1 MEIKNIKKYIPEI
14 SAVIIIIA
22 GIFLR
27 LKGWI
32 INPSMWHDECN
43 LGVSIIDFHI
53 EDFFFKRLE
62 LGQVAPPLFMVGTKF
77 LTNIFGISDRVLR
90 VIPELCGI
98 GSIILFYLVVKEYFK
113 SNLAKLTALT
123 VFVIN
128 SALIYYSSEFKQYGC
143 DVFSVLLVIYIFN
156 KVKFENLSVK
166 KLLSIGI
173 GLAVLSWFSFVSLLA
188 TAGGFCMLLLKR
200 DTRKQGLITIT
211 PVAISLLVYAKLF
224 LFKTYTDSFMV
235 KNWAESFVT
244 PTLSNFPTLFIDSL
258 RFMFAPVKML
268 LFPLIFFICGI
279 VYFIR
284 ERNQKSIILFLTI
297 IFMIILSMMKIYP
310 YADRVILFLVP
321 IYLIFMFKIFDINK
335 KVRWF
340 LFGVALLTFL
350 PQILINANYLTVKT
364 INKKE
369 PAKEFAKYMAESIQP
384 NEIIYVNAASAS
396 EFKYYS
402 YIYKIK
408 NKVFYEAPETN
419 MNSNRLEII
428 HNQLSKISGNVWF
441 YMPFDIPHRAVT
453 TEIAQFV
460 NNKSHVLEQYNMGTS
475 NLLHAKL

>member
-1 MEIKNIKKYIPEI
+1 MDIKNIKKHIPEI

-32 INPSMWHDECN
+32 LNPSMWHDECN

-62 LGQVAPPLFMVGTKF
+62 LGQVAPPLFMALTKL

-90 VIPELCGI
+90 VIPELCGM
-98 GSIILFYLVVKEYFK
+98 GSIILFYLVIKEYSK

-123 VFVIN
+123 VFAIN
-128 SALIYYSSEFKQYGC
+128 SALIYYASEFKQYGC

-156 KVKFENLSVK
+156 KIKFENLSTK

-173 GLAVLSWFSFVSLLA
+173 GLATLSWFSFVSLLA
-188 TAGGFCMLLLKR
+188 TAGGFFTLLLNRK
-200 DTRKQGLITIT
+200 TRKPVLITIV
-211 PVAISLLVYAKLF
+211 PVAISLLIYAKLF

-244 PTLSNFPTLFIDSL
+244 PTLSNFPSLFIDSL
-258 RFMFAPVKML
+258 KFMFAPVKML

-279 VYFIR
+279 IYFIR

-297 IFMIILSMMKIYP
+297 IFMIILSMIKIYP

-321 IYLIFMFKIFDINK
+321 IYLIFMFKIFDTNK
-335 KVRWF
+335 KIRWA
-340 LFGVALLTFL
+340 LLGLALLTFL

-369 PAKEFAKYMAESIQP
+369 PAKEFAKYMAENIQD
-384 NEIIYVNAASAS
+384 NEVIYVNAASAS

-408 NKVFYEAPETN
+408 NKALFETPETN
-419 MNSNRLEII
+419 MNSNRLSII
-428 HNQLSKISGNVWF
+428 ENQLNDISGNIWF
-441 YMPFDIPHRAVT
+441 YMPFDIPHRSVS
-453 TEIAQFV
+453 TEITKSINQ
-460 NNKSHVLEQYNMGTS
+460 NNHIYEQYNMGMS
-475 NLLHAKL
+475 NLLHARL